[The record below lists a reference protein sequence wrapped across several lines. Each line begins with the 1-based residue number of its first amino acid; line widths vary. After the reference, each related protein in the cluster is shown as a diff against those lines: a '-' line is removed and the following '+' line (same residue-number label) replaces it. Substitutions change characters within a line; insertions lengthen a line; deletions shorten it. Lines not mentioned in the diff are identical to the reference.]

1 MEISFDVGEQ
11 PKCTEDRAARQLVR
25 RIRKL
30 RWLGMDKEARRL
42 EATISRMPL
51 GEIVL
56 LLPANTD

>member
-1 MEISFDVGEQ
+1 MEIPLSAGEQ
-11 PKCTEDRAARQLVR
+11 PVCTEDRAARQLVR

-42 EATISRMPL
+42 EATMSRMPL
-51 GEIVL
+51 GEVVL

>member
-1 MEISFDVGEQ
+1 MEIPLSEGGQ
-11 PKCTEDRAARQLVR
+11 PGCTEDRAARQLVR

-42 EATISRMPL
+42 EATILRVPL

>member
-1 MEISFDVGEQ
+1 MEISLNAGEQ
-11 PKCTEDRAARQLVR
+11 PDCTEERATRELVR

-42 EATISRMPL
+42 EATISRPL
-51 GEIVL
+51 GESVL